1 MMKENIL
8 NSFSFYNVKRL
19 LVSVTGVAITCLA
32 VSIFYLI
39 QLGSDPYQVLCV
51 AIHQL
56 LNISHGMANTLM
68 NSAIIALMLIFKRKY
83 IKISLFLCLIVSGP
97 FVDLFNSLLSPVLS
111 ADTHLAIKLALIPI
125 GCFIMGAGIFL
136 YLAPQLGASPG
147 DSVGIIISDMVKKP
161 YSLVRIGID
170 ASYTL
175 IGFILGGPVGI
186 TTIFS
191 VLLTGPC
198 LGICKKLF
206 GKTDFIQS
214 VEPKA

>member
-1 MMKENIL
+1 M
-8 NSFSFYNVKRL
+8 
-19 LVSVTGVAITCLA
+19 SVIGVAITCFS
-32 VSIFYLI
+32 VSVFYLI

-56 LNISHGMANTLM
+56 LGISHGTANTLM
-68 NSAIIALMLIFKRKY
+68 NSTIIAAMLIFKRKY
-83 IKISLFLCLIVSGP
+83 IKISLFLCLMVSGP
-97 FVDLFNSLLSPVLS
+97 FVDLFNFLLSPVLS
-111 ADTHLAIKLALIPI
+111 ADTNLAIRLALIPL

-161 YSLVRIGID
+161 YSLMRVGID

-175 IGFILGGPVGI
+175 IGFFLGGPVGI

-198 LGICKKLF
+198 LEICIKLF
-206 GKTDFIQS
+206 GKSDFIQS
-214 VEPKA
+214 VKPKA